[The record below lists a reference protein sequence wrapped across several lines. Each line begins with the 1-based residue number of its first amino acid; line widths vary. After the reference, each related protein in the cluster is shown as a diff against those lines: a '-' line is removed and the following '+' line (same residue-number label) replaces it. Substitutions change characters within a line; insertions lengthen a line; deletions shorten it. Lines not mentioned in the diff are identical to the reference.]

1 VRHALQF
8 KSTTATPKLG
18 HEPTR
23 RQPGNDAC
31 WRTKKRTA
39 LWRAWKQKD
48 EKRVGKEKPA
58 VRGASSKNQ
67 DSLERNMDALLPLD
81 KIETCTDSKNRSSK
95 NELRTRL
102 QTEASSVVEK
112 KNSHGKM
119 DQERDNA
126 GQCSSKQKW
135 ETDQKLLPL
144 TSKSLRSRT
153 SSRENEQHKITMQ
166 KVIFHSTQAKF
177 IHHGGYRSPSLI

>member
-1 VRHALQF
+1 VRHTLQF

-18 HEPTR
+18 HDPTR

-39 LWRAWKQKD
+39 LWRVWKQKD
-48 EKRVGKEKPA
+48 EKVGREKPA
-58 VRGASSKNQ
+58 VRGASGKNQ
-67 DSLERNMDALLPLD
+67 DSLERNLDALLPLV
-81 KIETCTDSKNRSSK
+81 KIETCTDSENRSSK

-102 QTEASSVVEK
+102 QTEASSVVER

-119 DQERDNA
+119 NQERDTTLA
-126 GQCSSKQKW
+126 QCSSKQKW

-144 TSKSLRSRT
+144 RSKSLKSRT
-153 SSRENEQHKITMQ
+153 SSRENEHHKITMQ
-166 KVIFHSTQAKF
+166 KVIFH
-177 IHHGGYRSPSLI
+177 